1 VLQSKVSFFPTS
13 KTKATMVTAELT
25 TTRTVGIH
33 NPFNKFTVLLVSQTQ
48 LYMWTKMASRAGQ
61 MQIQPTKPFHS
72 A

>member
-1 VLQSKVSFFPTS
+1 
-13 KTKATMVTAELT
+13 MVTAELT